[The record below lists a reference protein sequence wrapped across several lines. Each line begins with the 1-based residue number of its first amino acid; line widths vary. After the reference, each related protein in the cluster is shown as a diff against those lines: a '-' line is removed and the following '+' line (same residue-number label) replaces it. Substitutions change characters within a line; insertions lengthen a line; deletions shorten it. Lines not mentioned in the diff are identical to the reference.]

1 MRTAYG
7 GKDKVMESSGLD
19 LAQILAIPAV
29 AKALQVLGSL
39 VAILVLAWLARRMN
53 LGGDPRIASPE
64 QARVLAEDAVCG
76 FDAQAVV
83 VDRAGIGALV
93 RDAANRVLLIRQHGS
108 HFAARE
114 LTSHAGVRL
123 DGRFLTITTDD
134 RRFGTITLD
143 LGEQA
148 QVWAASLRR
157 LRASA

>member
-1 MRTAYG
+1 
-7 GKDKVMESSGLD
+7 MESSGPD
-19 LAQILAIPAV
+19 LALVLANPAV

-39 VAILVLAWLARRMN
+39 LAILVLAWLARRMN
-53 LGGDPRIASPE
+53 LGGDPRIGSPE
-64 QARVLAEDAVCG
+64 EARALAEEAVCG
-76 FDAQAVV
+76 FDPQAIV

-93 RDAANRVLLIRQHGS
+93 RDGADRVLLIRRHGS

-114 LTSHAGVRL
+114 VTSHAGVRL
-123 DGRFLTITTDD
+123 DGRFLSITTDD

-157 LRASA
+157 LGAAR

>member
-1 MRTAYG
+1 MG
-7 GKDKVMESSGLD
+7 SSGFTLD
-19 LAQILAIPAV
+19 QILANPAV
-29 AKALQVLGSL
+29 AKGMQVLGSL
-39 VAILVLAWLARRMN
+39 AAILVLAWLARRMK
-53 LGGDPRIASPE
+53 LGGDPRITSPE
-64 QARVLAEDAVCG
+64 QALALADEAICG
-76 FDAQAVV
+76 FSADAVV

-123 DGRFLTITTDD
+123 DGRFITITTDD

-157 LRASA
+157 LGVSR

>member
-1 MRTAYG
+1 
-7 GKDKVMESSGLD
+7 MENSGPD
-19 LAQILAIPAV
+19 LALFLANPAV

-39 VAILVLAWLARRMN
+39 LAILMLAWLARRMG
-53 LGGDPRIASPE
+53 LGGDPRINGADE
-64 QARVLAEDAVCG
+64 ARALAEDAICG
-76 FDAQAVV
+76 FDPQAVV
-83 VDRAGIGALV
+83 VDRAGIGALA

-123 DGRFLTITTDD
+123 DGRFLTIATDD

-157 LRASA
+157 LGTSL

>member
-1 MRTAYG
+1 
-7 GKDKVMESSGLD
+7 MESSGFD
-19 LAQILAIPAV
+19 LALVLANPVV
-29 AKALQVLGSL
+29 AKGLQVLGSL
-39 VAILVLAWLARRMN
+39 VAILVLAWIARWMK

-64 QARVLAEDAVCG
+64 QALALADDAICG
-76 FDAQAVV
+76 FSAEAVV

-157 LRASA
+157 LRAPA